1 MGKFEVLS
9 NGTLSIQN
17 ANIKDRGQYLCL
29 ANNDHGSD
37 KLIVTLS
44 VVAYPSRIL
53 EPKMRDIKSHTG
65 NNVEMTCK
73 AEGRPTPMISWI
85 LANQTQFRGQ
95 NTDKGRVSVSAVG
108 TLVIEQVS
116 VYDRGHYKCIA
127 SNPAGADTAT
137 VRLQVV
143 APPPGIVEEKKQQVK
158 VGVNQNLWLPCTGQ
172 GSPQPT
178 IHWVLH
184 DGSML
189 RHNRPA
195 SDTRILVYGNGTLH
209 IKDVTP
215 EDSGKYECIA
225 TSLTGSER
233 MVVTVSMKPA
243 KIEPKLYGKKQVP
256 YGNDFKVDCKASGA
270 PKPEISWGLPD
281 GTVVNS
287 ALQSD
292 VSSGGG
298 RARRYTLFDNGT
310 LHLNQVG
317 MSEEG
322 DYTCYAENQVGK
334 DEMHFHITVVTAA
347 ARIRPTSQTYARV
360 KPGGNVR
367 FDCEALGEPKPKILW
382 MLPTN
387 DVIAASNERYLMHVN
402 GSLDIRDV
410 KLIDAGEYVCM
421 ARNPAGESRK
431 VFKLDI
437 EGNPP
442 VINGY
447 RQNRTVIKDVAPKYS
462 RKLID
467 CNAEGNPTP
476 TITWIIAVLFS
487 HLMSLLYFSY
497 YSLKQIL
504 VCIFAVQFIGH

>member
-1 MGKFEVLS
+1 PYPL
-9 NGTLSIQN
+9 
-17 ANIKDRGQYLCL
+17 RGGWESLRY
-29 ANNDHGSD
+29 

-233 MVVTVSMKPA
+233 MVVTLTVERRESAPQIVEISKRITA
-243 KIEPKLYGKKQVP
+243 LFFEDQLRLNCSATG
-256 YGNDFKVDCKASGA
+256 D
-270 PKPEISWGLPD
+270 PKPRIIWRLPSKA
-281 GTVVNS
+281 VVD
-287 ALQSD
+287 QW
-292 VSSGGG
+292 
-298 RARRYTLFDNGT
+298 
-310 LHLNQVG
+310 H
-317 MSEEG
+317 
-322 DYTCYAENQVGK
+322 
-334 DEMHFHITVVTAA
+334 
-347 ARIRPTSQTYARV
+347 
-360 KPGGNVR
+360 
-367 FDCEALGEPKPKILW
+367 
-382 MLPTN
+382 
-387 DVIAASNERYLMHVN
+387 
-402 GSLDIRDV
+402 RDV

-476 TITWIIAVLFS
+476 TITWIMPDNIFLTAPYYGSRINVHHNGTLEIRNVDGLWVANCSILRAHLSFRGPKPQTLAHTSAWPRITWVQTQKSHMYIYCEKMARLREDGTVHVFS
-487 HLMSLLYFSY
+487 HVHL
-497 YSLKQIL
+497 
-504 VCIFAVQFIGH
+504 